1 MSTDPI
7 VDVRRAIREELDDVD
22 TDALVLVACSGGPDS
37 LALALAARL
46 ERDRVG
52 AIVID
57 HGLQDGSR
65 EVADR
70 TAELLRERGLDPVRV
85 VSVVVVENGDGMEAA
100 ARDARYRA
108 LFHAAHEVE
117 ATVVLLG
124 QTLDD
129 QAETVLLGLA
139 RGSGT
144 RSLAGMPRRRGM
156 FRRPLLDVP
165 RAVVHASLPTGI
177 PVVDDAHNHDH
188 RFARVRVREHVLP
201 MLERELGP
209 GIVAALART
218 AQLAREDSEALAELA
233 DELGYDIIMGAS
245 VQGDL
250 DVDALQ
256 PLATAIRSRIMR
268 TWLIDGSVPAGRL
281 SAEHVKRIDAL
292 VVDWKGQGAVALP
305 GGVEVVRDCGRLILR
320 PLTDV
325 RSIHLPKEN

>member
-22 TDALVLVACSGGPDS
+22 SDALVLVACSGGPDS

-245 VQGDL
+245 VHGDL